1 MRAAYASPAR
11 RYAAVVD
18 AQAQHNDAAK
28 TGGCARRQ
36 DQLPGLI
43 VVPSSASSF
52 VAIAFETAAA
62 AEDALPAVRELDAA
76 HEISL
81 RDAAVVVRTESGRIE
96 LYQTREIAAGEG
108 LVGGGTVGLVAGLLL
123 GLPVGGALLGLAGG
137 ALFGLRDTG
146 IPDGRLRE
154 LGADLQPGQ
163 ALLCVLV
170 DADRVLRTREA
181 LGCYG
186 TVVEVELSPGSDP

>member
-1 MRAAYASPAR
+1 MAGAHVRCSR
-11 RYAAVVD
+11 RC

-28 TGGCARRQ
+28 TRGHARQQRR
-36 DQLPGLI
+36 LLRLGA
-43 VVPSSASSF
+43 VPSAATSF
-52 VAIAFETAAA
+52 VAVVFNSAAA

-81 RDAAVVVRTESGRIE
+81 RDAAVVVHSESGRIE
-96 LYQTREIAAGEG
+96 LHQTREIAAGEG

-137 ALFGLRDTG
+137 ALFGLRDRG

-154 LGADLQPGQ
+154 LGSDLQPGQ

-170 DADRVLRTREA
+170 DADTVLRTREA
-181 LGCYG
+181 LGPYG
-186 TVVEVELSPGSDP
+186 TVIEVELSSGSDP